1 MSAQSTLRALCCSV
15 VTAAMVAAAEPAAA
29 QAPAALPIADGTRA
43 RVTAPALG
51 PSRRVATVIAQ
62 RGDTL
67 VLRSEGALNSVA
79 VPLAGVT
86 GLEVSR
92 GRHTRVRRGLA
103 VGLVTGAVV
112 GAVASYAAY
121 KPDTCGETELG
132 CFLSPLPEFSRSD
145 ETVLGAIGGGLLGAA
160 VGSVVGLAWRTERWE
175 RVSLPPRI
183 ARVRLA
189 PTPGGGLAIGVAF

>member
-15 VTAAMVAAAEPAAA
+15 VTAATVAALDPAAA
-29 QAPAALPIADGTRA
+29 QAPAALPIAAGTRA

-92 GRHTRVRRGLA
+92 GRHTRVRRGLV
-103 VGLVTGAVV
+103 VGLLGGALV
-112 GAVASYAAY
+112 GAVSAFAAY
-121 KPDTCGETELG
+121 ESDPCAQGQFFG
-132 CFLSPLPEFSRSD
+132 CFDMGRGEQMG
-145 ETVLGAIGGGLLGAA
+145 LGAVAGGVLGAA
-160 VGSVVGLAWRTERWE
+160 VGSVVGLAWRTVRWE

-189 PTPGGGLAIGVAF
+189 PMPGGGLAVGVAF